1 MTKPNMVLVLESFV
15 SHVDYEHDEHDDDTL
30 VEYQLLRMLLF
41 RTKLLRATESSAC
54 LLLRHLLDIIFE

>member
-41 RTKLLRATESSAC
+41 LIKMLRATEGSAC

>member
-1 MTKPNMVLVLESFV
+1 MTKPYMVLVLESFV
-15 SHVDYEHDEHDDDTL
+15 SHVDYEHAEHDDDTL

-41 RTKLLRATESSAC
+41 LTNMLRATDGSAR